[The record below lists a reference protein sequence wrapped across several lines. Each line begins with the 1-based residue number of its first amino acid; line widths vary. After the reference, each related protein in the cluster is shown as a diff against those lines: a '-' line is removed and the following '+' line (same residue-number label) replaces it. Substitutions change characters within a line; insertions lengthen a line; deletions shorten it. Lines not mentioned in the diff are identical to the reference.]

1 MPKNK
6 FKNVSEGIFNSKLIY
21 CLQLFG
27 NVWGVP
33 NFDENRRRF
42 SAFTKD
48 DNRRLQ
54 SLQNRVLRLQTGLP
68 QDTPL
73 TILLER
79 ANEMSVMQQTAF
91 HTINTVHKVVTSG
104 QPGYLAERLKLR
116 TEGGGIFPHRHL
128 NTIAIPDVELTL
140 SRGGFCYRGACL
152 WNNLPCHMRCGMKTQ
167 AFKRELKK
175 WVRANIGPRPPWK
188 LKNQH
193 DAKYSFFKN

>member
-1 MPKNK
+1 MSPR
-6 FKNVSEGIFNSKLIY
+6 
-21 CLQLFG
+21 CFG

-54 SLQNRVLRLQTGLP
+54 CLQNRVLRLQTGLP

-91 HTINTVHKVVTSG
+91 HTINTVHKVMTSG

-116 TEGGGIFPHRHL
+116 TEGGGIFPQRHL
-128 NTIAIPDVELTL
+128 NTIGIPDVELTL
-140 SRGGFCYRGACL
+140 
-152 WNNLPCHMRCGMKTQ
+152 
-167 AFKRELKK
+167 
-175 WVRANIGPRPPWK
+175 
-188 LKNQH
+188 
-193 DAKYSFFKN
+193 